1 MKSEAKILWKESAT
15 DILSKINSLNPAPG
29 AWFEYENFRYKVW
42 KAKISN
48 LTGAPGEILDN
59 KLIIGCNEKSIE
71 ILEIQKEGKKKLL
84 IDDFLTGSKFLKG
97 KIVI

>member
-1 MKSEAKILWKESAT
+1 M
-15 DILSKINSLNPAPG
+15 
-29 AWFEYENFRYKVW
+29 W

-59 KLIIGCNEKSIE
+59 KLTIGCNEKSIE

-84 IDDFLTGSKFLKG
+84 INDFLIGSKFLKG